1 MILLSI
7 AFNIPRIYLHKHRE
21 GTRLASSTV
30 HNLVPNQSELQT
42 AATWRMEEVAVNN
55 ASDTFGSKEIIMTFE
70 LVYTMVVLIL
80 PLILLVGLNVRLIQE
95 LQGAKHR
102 LRSYSKE
109 YSGVNEDNITIV
121 MVVIVLTLVF
131 CHTPDRIL
139 QIIRWMLVKSPLDC
153 PNPFFYAVNISNLLI
168 VLNSS
173 VNFIIYY
180 VFRKRFR
187 RILQL
192 KACAWVRGRR
202 RTRLRELDSNSSYLD
217 RRYVSLN
224 RPIEASR
231 QAGFAVSDGAALNR
245 YGSEKTEQRRSR
257 VTIKMA
263 DIHGSRNSF

>member
-1 MILLSI
+1 MDV
-7 AFNIPRIYLHKHRE
+7 
-21 GTRLASSTV
+21 G
-30 HNLVPNQSELQT
+30 
-42 AATWRMEEVAVNN
+42 AANN

-168 VLNSS
+168 VFEFVRQFHHLLRVPEALPTDSPVEGVRVDPRQEEDSS
-173 VNFIIYY
+173 AGAGQQFELPRSTLRV
-180 VFRKRFR
+180 VE
-187 RILQL
+187 Q
-192 KACAWVRGRR
+192 AHRG
-202 RTRLRELDSNSSYLD
+202 
-217 RRYVSLN
+217 V
-224 RPIEASR
+224 
-231 QAGFAVSDGAALNR
+231 QAGRVCRFGWSRAQQIRIRKDG
-245 YGSEKTEQRRSR
+245 TEEVTCDNQDGRHSR
-257 VTIKMA
+257 LQEQLLT
-263 DIHGSRNSF
+263 